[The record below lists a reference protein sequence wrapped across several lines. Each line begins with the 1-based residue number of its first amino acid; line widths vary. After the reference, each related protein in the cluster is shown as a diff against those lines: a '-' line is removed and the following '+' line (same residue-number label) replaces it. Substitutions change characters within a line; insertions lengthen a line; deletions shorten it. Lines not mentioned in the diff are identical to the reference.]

1 MWVTDRKLLP
11 AGRFVGA
18 CHVVSMRPYLPED
31 IERVREVT
39 RPFLQTHGEPIA
51 WGWEGMEELGIKE
64 IGKPDFGDVTRIKEG
79 EVPVFWVSAASRT

>member
-1 MWVTDRKLLP
+1 MYVTDRKLLP
-11 AGRFVGA
+11 AGRFVVA

-39 RPFLQTHGEPIA
+39 RPFLQTHGEPIG
-51 WGWEGMEELGIKE
+51 WGWEGMKELGIKD
-64 IGKPDFGDVTRIKEG
+64 IGKPDFGDVTRFKEG